1 VREGEKQEA
10 IIPLYPNLRCNG
22 INNETKEMMV
32 MKRRREVTK
41 HCTRICGNMT
51 MHFARREKRT
61 TVGKKDML
69 VDVELKENGEDP
81 WNSLQ

>member
-1 VREGEKQEA
+1 
-10 IIPLYPNLRCNG
+10 
-22 INNETKEMMV
+22 
-32 MKRRREVTK
+32 
-41 HCTRICGNMT
+41 MT